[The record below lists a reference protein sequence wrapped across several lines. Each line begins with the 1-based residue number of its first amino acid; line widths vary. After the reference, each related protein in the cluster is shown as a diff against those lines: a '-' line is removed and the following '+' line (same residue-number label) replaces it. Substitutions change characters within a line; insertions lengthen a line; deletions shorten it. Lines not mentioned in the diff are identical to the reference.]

1 MEFEIWKTD
10 GEKQKV
16 ETDAEF
22 VTIEELYK
30 AINTDIV
37 EVCYLSNNKMFIL
50 DEEGKLKG
58 KVINEQATKRFYDE
72 TKRFDDCIVGD
83 VVLID
88 RKYIQ

>member
-1 MEFEIWKTD
+1 MKFEVWKTN
-10 GEKQKV
+10 GEKQEV
-16 ETDAEF
+16 ETDAEH

-30 AINTDIV
+30 AIDTNII

-50 DEEGKLKG
+50 DEEGKMKG
-58 KVINEQATKRFYDE
+58 KVINEKATKRFYDE

-88 RKYIQ
+88 RKYIR